1 MKKYSLVIPVFKSE
15 ENLADL
21 FNSLDELSL
30 LLKQNLEVVFVVD
43 GSPDNSLAI
52 LLDQARNFTY
62 PVQIIELSRNF
73 GSFQAIRVGVESSKG
88 EFIAVCSAD
97 MQEPLDLLVSFFSS
111 LEANE
116 CDIALGTRKSRD
128 DGWVSNFT
136 SSLFWKT
143 YKRFIMKDVPYGG
156 VDVFAC
162 NTNFRQHLLALKET
176 RSSLIAQIFWLG
188 FRRKFVEYDR
198 AKRSVGK
205 SSWSR
210 KKKIDYMLD
219 SVYSFTD
226 LPIRLVTMTGAI
238 GSIGAILIGIVILVL
253 RLLNYI
259 AVPGY
264 TPILLSVL
272 FLGAINLLAIGIIG
286 SYIWRT
292 FENSKARPLA
302 VIARNH
308 TSE

>member
-30 LLKQNLEVVFVVD
+30 LLNQNLEVVFVVD

-97 MQEPLDLLVSFFSS
+97 LQEPLDLLVSFFSS

-188 FRRKFVEYDR
+188 FRRNFVEYDR
-198 AKRSVGK
+198 AKRSAGK

-238 GSIGAILIGIVILVL
+238 GSISAVLIGIVILVL

-259 AVPGY
+259 SVPGY

-292 FENSKARPLA
+292 FENSKDRPLA